1 MLQRQEASIL
11 QLIQEIE
18 ELVLELTTKQK
29 LKNSRYMYF
38 QIHEIREKIQTANN
52 VIQEQKQDFNKDK
65 KIISSF
71 LTRYN
76 HKISESWVRENTE
89 IWLNQE
95 IQELH
100 NKYSLFAPNYL
111 FQMTKINEENI
122 INFNIFLKKFK
133 FNLKNL
139 QEKLNDQLIRLNK
152 INILNEKQQ
161 SKTFLEKAYFC
172 AAIILGSLPLLSL
185 LGFIILLIILNK
197 IGLQS
202 IFIDVANDL
211 GGLWFSVVLGLTIG
225 ITQFV
230 LPIWI
235 IYSSDIFKNE
245 NRDKGI
251 LKILSQIQ
259 KYSSFFLVLVM
270 YIPTWVFSFVGF
282 YLFFDE
288 KSAMLLSIN
297 WLVFIVFLQYVYFK
311 FNKKNDFSSKRIMPL
326 IICMFWF
333 VSCLLASYIPNLF
346 FKYEVEIKPDYFLR
360 SIEFSRKENAYF
372 KIIFLN

>member
-133 FNLKNL
+133 F
-139 QEKLNDQLIRLNK
+139 
-152 INILNEKQQ
+152 
-161 SKTFLEKAYFC
+161 
-172 AAIILGSLPLLSL
+172 
-185 LGFIILLIILNK
+185 
-197 IGLQS
+197 
-202 IFIDVANDL
+202 
-211 GGLWFSVVLGLTIG
+211 
-225 ITQFV
+225 
-230 LPIWI
+230 
-235 IYSSDIFKNE
+235 FK
-245 NRDKGI
+245 K
-251 LKILSQIQ
+251 
-259 KYSSFFLVLVM
+259 
-270 YIPTWVFSFVGF
+270 
-282 YLFFDE
+282 
-288 KSAMLLSIN
+288 
-297 WLVFIVFLQYVYFK
+297 
-311 FNKKNDFSSKRIMPL
+311 
-326 IICMFWF
+326 
-333 VSCLLASYIPNLF
+333 
-346 FKYEVEIKPDYFLR
+346 
-360 SIEFSRKENAYF
+360 
-372 KIIFLN
+372 